1 MSKETISEDYF
12 EFMLKKALD
21 EYAEEEGKY
30 FQEQLE
36 SIEEPILSEKYK
48 KSIKEIRNQLSKDKK
63 YKYIS
68 VPKIKVAAIALI
80 VMFSGIAVTY
90 NIYANYRSF
99 INKLFTKEDTH
110 ISITYN
116 KSNLEYDFSQIP
128 ESWEYFYIPEY
139 MCAGYKVGDIE
150 ANDNLIN
157 ISYINGENTINF
169 GQRKVSTKLSIDN
182 EHSKIKEIDISGY
195 TGYIQKHESL
205 TIIYWNNDSMMF
217 DISGNVSD
225 DELISIAESIYI
237 VDDKF

>member
-1 MSKETISEDYF
+1 
-12 EFMLKKALD
+12 
-21 EYAEEEGKY
+21 
-30 FQEQLE
+30 
-36 SIEEPILSEKYK
+36 
-48 KSIKEIRNQLSKDKK
+48 
-63 YKYIS
+63 
-68 VPKIKVAAIALI
+68 
-80 VMFSGIAVTY
+80 
-90 NIYANYRSF
+90 
-99 INKLFTKEDTH
+99 
-110 ISITYN
+110 
-116 KSNLEYDFSQIP
+116 
-128 ESWEYFYIPEY
+128 